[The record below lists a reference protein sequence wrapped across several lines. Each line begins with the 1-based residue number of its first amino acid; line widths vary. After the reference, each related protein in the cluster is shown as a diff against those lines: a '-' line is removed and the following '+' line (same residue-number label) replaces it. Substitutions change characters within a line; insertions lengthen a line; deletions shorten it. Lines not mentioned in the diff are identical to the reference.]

1 MEKLKVGGI
10 IRNPRLVQLGVMS
23 APDRP
28 GIASAVFKAIGE
40 AQISAQFI
48 VQCVDLNQRSHV
60 ILCVAQDDAEAA
72 LDILSEVKAEV
83 QAERVTCCDD
93 VAIVSVFGPDFRE
106 RPDVAGPIFSALA
119 AHGVNIRAI
128 STSISTVSCVI
139 DGDKLEVAEKALAEG
154 LELP

>member
-1 MEKLKVGGI
+1 MDRLKVGGI
-10 IRNPRLVQLGVMS
+10 IRMPRLVQLGVMS

-28 GIASAVFKAIGE
+28 GIASAVFQAIGS

-48 VQCVDLNQRSHV
+48 VQCVDLDQRSHV
-60 ILCVAQDDAEAA
+60 ILCVAEEDAPAA
-72 LDILSEVKAEV
+72 KEILGKVKDEV
-83 QAERVTCCDD
+83 QAERLTCCDS

-106 RPDVAGPIFSALA
+106 RPEIAGPIFSALA
-119 AHGVNIRAI
+119 SHGINIRAI

-139 DGDKLEVAEKALAEG
+139 DGDQLEEAEQALAER